1 MLGKLGLYDT
11 EVHLQIGEALISEIA
26 VNWHRN
32 EDNNSCVGSVVEVLR
47 CLRRP
52 EGAIGRVSGRTQK

>member
-1 MLGKLGLYDT
+1 MLEKLGLYDT

-52 EGAIGRVSGRTQK
+52 EGAIRHVF